1 MARKPEESTGRD
13 TGKPAVGSAPGGA
26 QDATQPRV
34 KWDDS
39 NMRSSYANVVNAT
52 SSREEVTVFFG
63 TNQTWNASDDA
74 FTVRLSERIILNPFA
89 AKRLILL
96 LGAVLKEYES
106 RYGVLD
112 LEAQARPQ
120 QKS

>member
-1 MARKPEESTGRD
+1 MATTPNTPEKAADSATSSD
-13 TGKPAVGSAPGGA
+13 GKA
-26 QDATQPRV
+26 PRV

-52 SSREEVTVFFG
+52 SSREEVTLFFG
-63 TNQTWNASDDA
+63 TNQTWNASDDE
-74 FTVRLSERIILNPFA
+74 FTVQLTERIILNPFA

-96 LGAVLKEYES
+96 LGSVLKEYES

-112 LEAQARPQ
+112 IET
-120 QKS
+120 QKLQKK

>member
-1 MARKPEESTGRD
+1 MATPPKAPDTDRSST
-13 TGKPAVGSAPGGA
+13 A
-26 QDATQPRV
+26 QAEAKAPRV

-52 SSREEVTVFFG
+52 SSREEVTLFFG
-63 TNQTWNASDDA
+63 TNQTWNANDDE
-74 FTVRLSERIILNPFA
+74 FTVQLTERIILNPFA

-96 LGAVLKEYES
+96 LGSVLKEYES

-112 LEAQARPQ
+112 IESHKI
-120 QKS
+120 QKQ

>member
-1 MARKPEESTGRD
+1 MAKQPEESTNGD
-13 TGKPAVGSAPGGA
+13 TGTAAAPGAPGGA

-52 SSREEVTVFFG
+52 SSREEVTMFFG
-63 TNQTWNASDDA
+63 INQTWNASDDE
-74 FTVRLSERIILNPFA
+74 FTVQLTERIILNPFA
-89 AKRLILL
+89 AKRLNLL

-112 LEAQARPQ
+112 LQAPSR
-120 QKS
+120 QKKS

>member
-1 MARKPEESTGRD
+1 MANKPEETASSETGA
-13 TGKPAVGSAPGGA
+13 AVGSGAPGA
-26 QDATQPRV
+26 SQDKPQPRV

-52 SSREEVTVFFG
+52 SSREEVTLFFG
-63 TNQTWNASDDA
+63 TNQTWNANDDE
-74 FTVRLSERIILNPFA
+74 FTVQLTERIILNPFA

-106 RYGVLD
+106 RYGVLE
-112 LEAQARPQ
+112 LETQARQ
-120 QKS
+120 KQKS

>member
-1 MARKPEESTGRD
+1 MAKQPEESATSKTAAAANSG
-13 TGKPAVGSAPGGA
+13 APGASQGT
-26 QDATQPRV
+26 TQPRV

-63 TNQTWNASDDA
+63 TNQTWNASDDE
-74 FTVRLSERIILNPFA
+74 FTVQLTERIILNPFA

-106 RYGVLD
+106 RYGVLE
-112 LEAQARPQ
+112 LESQARPK